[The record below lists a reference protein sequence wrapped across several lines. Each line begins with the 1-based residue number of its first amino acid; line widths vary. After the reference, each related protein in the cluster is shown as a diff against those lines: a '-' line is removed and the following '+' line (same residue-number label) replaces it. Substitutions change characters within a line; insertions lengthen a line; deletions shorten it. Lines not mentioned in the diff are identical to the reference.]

1 VAAQGETMIGRVY
14 RLDCGLERIE
24 DKLGQCG
31 AQIDGLA
38 G

>member
-1 VAAQGETMIGRVY
+1 MIGRAY
-14 RLDCGLERIE
+14 QLDRGFERIG